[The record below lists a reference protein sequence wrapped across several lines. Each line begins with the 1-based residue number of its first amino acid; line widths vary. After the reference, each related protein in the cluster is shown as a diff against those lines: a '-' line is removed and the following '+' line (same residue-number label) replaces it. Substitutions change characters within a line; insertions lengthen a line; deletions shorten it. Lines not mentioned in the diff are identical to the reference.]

1 MKNDALVT
9 QIYEM
14 VKPIADELNYEIYHI
29 EYVKENGEYY
39 LRIYI
44 EKEGGITL
52 NDCEALSR
60 RVSEI
65 MDEKDPIPEA
75 YFLEVSSPGLNRTI
89 FTEAHYKRF
98 VGREVMV
105 RFTKSIDGKKNVKG
119 ILKEVNE
126 DNIIVEVD
134 TLISIPKDKIKSANI
149 EGEI

>member
-14 VKPIADELNYEIYHI
+14 VKPISDELNYEIYHI

-52 NDCEALSR
+52 SDCEALSR
-60 RVSEI
+60 RVSDV
-65 MDEKDPIPEA
+65 MDEKDPIADP

-89 FTEAHYKRF
+89 FTEEHYKRF
-98 VGREVMV
+98 IGREVMV
-105 RFTKSIDGKKNVKG
+105 RFTKAIDGKKNAKG

-126 DNIIVEVD
+126 DNIIVEAD
-134 TLISIPKDKIKSANI
+134 TLISIPKEKIKSANI